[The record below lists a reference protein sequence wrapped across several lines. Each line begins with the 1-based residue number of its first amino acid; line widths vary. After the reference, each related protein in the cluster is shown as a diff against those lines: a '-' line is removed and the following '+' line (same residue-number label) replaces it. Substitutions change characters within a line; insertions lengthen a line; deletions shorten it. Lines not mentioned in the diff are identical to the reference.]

1 MQQGESHDMELRA
14 VCIKNILS
22 MMREEMRRDKATSSP
37 AWKWTGSGDTRYEM
51 QLPLEDTPGLQLDF
65 RLFYFPFVLNT
76 REEF

>member
-22 MMREEMRRDKATSSP
+22 MMREEMRQDKATSSP
-37 AWKWTGSGDTRYEM
+37 PWKRTGSGDTRYEM

-76 REEF
+76 REDF